1 MFQLLRN
8 LEIRVRTKLKST
20 KNKASGFGSGIEKI
34 SFMGKSIATTN
45 FELTQLKF
53 KLNWPT

>member
-1 MFQLLRN
+1 MKHLKIVAVSKIYLAMFQLLRN

-34 SFMGKSIATTN
+34 SDS
-45 FELTQLKF
+45 
-53 KLNWPT
+53 W